1 MSGEAEG
8 SGDEAC
14 KKEKTASRQHI
25 SASNWTR
32 HWRYRKPVLLP
43 FYSFLHYFL
52 QYEANSAANLRP
64 FLDRAAILL
73 HILKY
78 SVDSAAILPFLLLYE
93 ANLAPILHLHPS
105 YESYSAAISP
115 FTLLHEA

>member
-32 HWRYRKPVLLP
+32 HWRYRKPFLLP

-93 ANLAPILHLHPS
+93 ADFAHFLVFIRL
-105 YESYSAAISP
+105 YSAAIT
-115 FTLLHEA
+115 FF